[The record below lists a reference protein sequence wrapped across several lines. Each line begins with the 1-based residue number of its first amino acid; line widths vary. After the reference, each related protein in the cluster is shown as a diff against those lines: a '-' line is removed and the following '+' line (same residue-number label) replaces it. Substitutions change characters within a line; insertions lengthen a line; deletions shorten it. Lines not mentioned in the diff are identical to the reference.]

1 MKEIDKIYESLLFSI
16 PKNNLGMEYKYGFQQ
31 GIALFKKAIDNSTVS
46 SGQMRKKGRWIA
58 NGDIHKE
65 CPFCGEDWDK
75 YVFGDVWYT
84 GELPKFCPN
93 CGEDMRGE

>member
-1 MKEIDKIYESLLFSI
+1 MDDLISRQAAIDIVEFECGEWRGLARTI
-16 PKNNLGMEYKYGFQQ
+16 V
-31 GIALFKKAIDNSTVS
+31 KAIEQLLSAHPE
-46 SGQMRKKGRWIA
+46 RKKGMWLV

-93 CGEDMRGE
+93 CGEDMRGEEE